1 MKNVFYIVTTCNV
14 AIIKVTSKGGIDM
27 SYIIMIIISLLVL
40 VGTIYYVV
48 KHENKLVK
56 VGASLFAL
64 LVTFEVVLTAFY
76 GLV

>member
-1 MKNVFYIVTTCNV
+1 
-14 AIIKVTSKGGIDM
+14 M